1 MVLSIL
7 IAAIVAPGLLGS
19 QEAIRQSQSK
29 EKREEHRARRCNL
42 IATCVK
48 SSARSRE
55 INGRQVVLRN
65 GKLWIDAGTPDG
77 SPLGH
82 PYAGYYLPYPDTKY
96 EGLVTTITDV
106 APIMNWV
113 YIDKTTC
120 EAKYGVRA
128 DAQPNLT
135 GPFDCT
141 RQDRRLTFDG
151 WEGWCAVEEAPGLWG
166 LYFDLFD
173 DGLKSVVQPGTR
185 VLEVELGRKEKR
197 FQKEADA
204 RLGDQTTKREVDA
217 QEEAPVERPLGG
229 EALVE
234 KPGVFAHGEESNEVA
249 GGERTDGGD
258 DGGWLKPLKIPKSIF
273 EDPPPVI
280 GGMVF
285 SMRTPKT
292 PPPAYERVDSEEEEA
307 VQPVQRVESNVV
319 SAEDSNE
326 QQENTTSFAVEYEQL
341 PRVEEDPGSVQSQSM
356 PIYEIP
362 ISPDKPDSPPAE
374 PDGRPDYEI
383 PASPDKPDS
392 PKEKPQLKS
401 IEKTSDTPP
410 AERQTTPTSEKS
422 ISAISET
429 LFSQSKP
436 GSPRTATSPPAT
448 QQTTPKSEKRATP
461 KLNRNSGTRALA
473 QAQLFEALAAGQL
486 PREEVQKRLTQ
497 RGSRASSNTSSL
509 YSIEDEAFNAPVPS
523 KTPELSPTPPQ
534 LEIPQQEKVLPASRE
549 TSATP
554 EPPSGLSVQQ
564 PVTPPRQRAPSMRA
578 DPAAALT
585 RSVSSARSLPR
596 RPNEG
601 RGAVPPFPVTPAQR
615 PVSQRSATPSSNRLR
630 DRNASPQLSSPR
642 PDASRE
648 SPRSLV
654 MRQRDRDGPERSSV
668 SRQSMSRESPGS
680 ATPSSNRQADRST
693 SSQSTS
699 RPDTSRR
706 SPRSSTQSVVERLS
720 STPTRLRVTERS
732 SPRPDASSKSPRF
745 SPQVGPSRPSL
756 ARTMTSGRA
765 NQGMSSRL
773 GGSVDMGNVV
783 LRPEDSVQG
792 RPRAGTVGR
801 KTTSILLKELDDLVG
816 MEGGGGGQ
824 RR

>member
-120 EAKYGVRA
+120 EVKYGVRA
-128 DAQPNLT
+128 DAQPHLT

-173 DGLKSVVQPGTR
+173 DGLRSVVQPGTR

-217 QEEAPVERPLGG
+217 KEEAPVERPLGA
-229 EALVE
+229 EALVG
-234 KPGVFAHGEESNEVA
+234 KLGFLLKQKRGMKWRRVRAQK
-249 GGERTDGGD
+249 GGRR
-258 DGGWLKPLKIPKSIF
+258 
-273 EDPPPVI
+273 
-280 GGMVF
+280 GMVGATKD
-285 SMRTPKT
+285 SKDMRTPKT
-292 PPPAYERVDSEEEEA
+292 PPPAYERVDKEEEEEEEEEEE
-307 VQPVQRVESNVV
+307 VQPVQRVESNIV
-319 SAEDSNE
+319 STEDSNT
-326 QQENTTSFAVEYEQL
+326 QQENPTSFEVEDEQM
-341 PRVEEDPGSVQSQSM
+341 PRIPDDPGSVQSQSM

-362 ISPDKPDSPPAE
+362 VSPDKPDSPPAE
-374 PDGRPDYEI
+374 PDGRPDYEM
-383 PASPDKPDS
+383 PVSPDKPDS
-392 PKEKPQLKS
+392 PSGKPQLRT
-401 IEKTSDTPP
+401 IGKTSDSPPTERQITPTSEEGISPVTETLFLLSKPGSPGTATSPP
-410 AERQTTPTSEKS
+410 AAQQTTPTSEK
-422 ISAISET
+422 
-429 LFSQSKP
+429 
-436 GSPRTATSPPAT
+436 RT
-448 QQTTPKSEKRATP
+448 TP

-473 QAQLFEALAAGQL
+473 QAQMFEAMAAGQL

-523 KTPELSPTPPQ
+523 RTPELSPTPRP
-534 LEIPQQEKVLPASRE
+534 LEILPQEKVLVAPRE

-554 EPPSGLSVQQ
+554 DPPSDPSVQQ
-564 PVTPPRQRAPSMRA
+564 PVTPPRQRAPSMRV
-578 DPAAALT
+578 DPAANLT
-585 RSVSSARSLPR
+585 RSISSARSLPR
-596 RPNEG
+596 RPNEAIG
-601 RGAVPPFPVTPAQR
+601 DAVF
-615 PVSQRSATPSSNRLR
+615 
-630 DRNASPQLSSPR
+630 
-642 PDASRE
+642 E
-648 SPRSLV
+648 ST
-654 MRQRDRDGPERSSV
+654 
-668 SRQSMSRESPGS
+668 
-680 ATPSSNRQADRST
+680 A
-693 SSQSTS
+693 
-699 RPDTSRR
+699 
-706 SPRSSTQSVVERLS
+706 
-720 STPTRLRVTERS
+720 
-732 SPRPDASSKSPRF
+732 
-745 SPQVGPSRPSL
+745 
-756 ARTMTSGRA
+756 
-765 NQGMSSRL
+765 
-773 GGSVDMGNVV
+773 
-783 LRPEDSVQG
+783 
-792 RPRAGTVGR
+792 
-801 KTTSILLKELDDLVG
+801 
-816 MEGGGGGQ
+816 
-824 RR
+824 

>member
-55 INGRQVVLRN
+55 INGRQIVLRN

-120 EAKYGVRA
+120 EVKYGVRA
-128 DAQPNLT
+128 DAQPHLT

-173 DGLKSVVQPGTR
+173 DGLRSVVQPGTR

-217 QEEAPVERPLGG
+217 KEEAPVERPLGA
-229 EALVE
+229 EALVG
-234 KPGVFAHGEESNEVA
+234 KPGVFAEAEERNEVA
-249 GGERTDGGD
+249 ESESTEGGD

-292 PPPAYERVDSEEEEA
+292 PPPAYERVDKEEEEEEE
-307 VQPVQRVESNVV
+307 VQPVQRVESNIV
-319 SAEDSNE
+319 STEDSNT
-326 QQENTTSFAVEYEQL
+326 QQENPTSFEVEDEQM
-341 PRVEEDPGSVQSQSM
+341 PRIPDDPGSVQSQSM

-362 ISPDKPDSPPAE
+362 VSPDKPDSPPAE
-374 PDGRPDYEI
+374 PDGRPDYEM
-383 PASPDKPDS
+383 PVSPDKPDS
-392 PKEKPQLKS
+392 PSGKPQLRT
-401 IEKTSDTPP
+401 IGKTSDSPPTERQITPTSEEGISPVTETLFLLSKPGSPGTATSPP
-410 AERQTTPTSEKS
+410 AAQQTTPTSEK
-422 ISAISET
+422 
-429 LFSQSKP
+429 
-436 GSPRTATSPPAT
+436 RT
-448 QQTTPKSEKRATP
+448 TP

-473 QAQLFEALAAGQL
+473 QAQMFEAMAAGQL

-523 KTPELSPTPPQ
+523 RTPELSPTPRP
-534 LEIPQQEKVLPASRE
+534 LEILPQEKVLVAPRE

-554 EPPSGLSVQQ
+554 DPPSDPSVQQ
-564 PVTPPRQRAPSMRA
+564 PVTPPRQRAPSMRV
-578 DPAAALT
+578 DPAANLT
-585 RSVSSARSLPR
+585 RSISSARSLPR
-596 RPNEG
+596 RPNEAIG
-601 RGAVPPFPVTPAQR
+601 DAVF
-615 PVSQRSATPSSNRLR
+615 
-630 DRNASPQLSSPR
+630 
-642 PDASRE
+642 E
-648 SPRSLV
+648 ST
-654 MRQRDRDGPERSSV
+654 
-668 SRQSMSRESPGS
+668 
-680 ATPSSNRQADRST
+680 A
-693 SSQSTS
+693 
-699 RPDTSRR
+699 
-706 SPRSSTQSVVERLS
+706 
-720 STPTRLRVTERS
+720 
-732 SPRPDASSKSPRF
+732 
-745 SPQVGPSRPSL
+745 
-756 ARTMTSGRA
+756 
-765 NQGMSSRL
+765 
-773 GGSVDMGNVV
+773 
-783 LRPEDSVQG
+783 
-792 RPRAGTVGR
+792 
-801 KTTSILLKELDDLVG
+801 
-816 MEGGGGGQ
+816 
-824 RR
+824 

>member
-120 EAKYGVRA
+120 EVKYGVRA
-128 DAQPNLT
+128 DAQPHLT

-173 DGLKSVVQPGTR
+173 DGLRSVVQPGTR

-217 QEEAPVERPLGG
+217 KEEAPVERPLGA
-229 EALVE
+229 EALVG
-234 KPGVFAHGEESNEVA
+234 KPGVFAEAEERNEVA
-249 GGERTDGGD
+249 ER
-258 DGGWLKPLKIPKSIF
+258 
-273 EDPPPVI
+273 
-280 GGMVF
+280 GMVF

-292 PPPAYERVDSEEEEA
+292 PPPAYERVDKEEEEEEEE
-307 VQPVQRVESNVV
+307 VQPVQRVESNIV
-319 SAEDSNE
+319 STEDSNT
-326 QQENTTSFAVEYEQL
+326 QQENPTSFEVEDEQM
-341 PRVEEDPGSVQSQSM
+341 PRIPDDPGSVQSQSM

-362 ISPDKPDSPPAE
+362 VSPDKPDSPPAE
-374 PDGRPDYEI
+374 PDERPDYEM
-383 PASPDKPDS
+383 PVSPDKPDS
-392 PKEKPQLKS
+392 PSGKPQLRT
-401 IEKTSDTPP
+401 IGKTSDSPPTERQITPTSEEGTATSPP
-410 AERQTTPTSEKS
+410 AAQQTTPTSEK
-422 ISAISET
+422 
-429 LFSQSKP
+429 
-436 GSPRTATSPPAT
+436 RT
-448 QQTTPKSEKRATP
+448 TP

-473 QAQLFEALAAGQL
+473 QAQMFEAMAAGQL

-523 KTPELSPTPPQ
+523 RTPELSPTPRP
-534 LEIPQQEKVLPASRE
+534 LEILPQEKVLVAPRE

-554 EPPSGLSVQQ
+554 DPPSDPSVQQ
-564 PVTPPRQRAPSMRA
+564 PVTPPRQRAPSMRV
-578 DPAAALT
+578 DPAANLT
-585 RSVSSARSLPR
+585 RSISSARSLPR

-601 RGAVPPFPVTPAQR
+601 RGAAPPFPVTPVQR

-630 DRNASPQLSSPR
+630 DRNASQQSSSTSR

-648 SPRSLV
+648 SPRPSM
-654 MRQRDRDGPERSSV
+654 MRQKDRDGWSV
-668 SRQSMSRESPGS
+668 EAVAREDYDEWEGKPGY
-680 ATPSSNRQADRST
+680 
-693 SSQSTS
+693 
-699 RPDTSRR
+699 
-706 SPRSSTQSVVERLS
+706 E
-720 STPTRLRVTERS
+720 
-732 SPRPDASSKSPRF
+732 
-745 SPQVGPSRPSL
+745 
-756 ARTMTSGRA
+756 
-765 NQGMSSRL
+765 
-773 GGSVDMGNVV
+773 
-783 LRPEDSVQG
+783 
-792 RPRAGTVGR
+792 
-801 KTTSILLKELDDLVG
+801 
-816 MEGGGGGQ
+816 
-824 RR
+824 